1 MPPVNRSLVAHQG
14 PTVPV
19 QRGWRTLPVLRVF
32 AAWGG
37 SLSLRIIAAIGIVL
51 GMAWVILNAQPWAS
65 DPMTWILDTS
75 NYYAAGERLNAG
87 HSLYAYGPGDR
98 HVLSLL
104 FGLQS
109 PYLYPP
115 LMGVLWRPIAAFLP
129 FEPVIIVWW
138 ATGLVSFL
146 AMLGWLLW
154 RGGKATAIGT
164 LILLVPLVITAWTG
178 NVSTFI
184 GIAIVATWFLL
195 LRGHDRAAG
204 AMIGFT
210 TVLKLSP
217 AFLAWWLLVTR
228 RWNALAAAIVAGLVS
243 LAVSIGGAGLAPH
256 FEFLNVS
263 DAAARAGGIQGS
275 IVGILSSQGVSPDA
289 LVLVAP
295 VVSVIG
301 VVAVFLLRERPR
313 AAWAVAIATGVFA
326 SPIFNLTNVTVL
338 LASFVAFDPVI
349 TRGIAPASFG
359 NRGASGSCG
368 SSPRRADDS

>member
-1 MPPVNRSLVAHQG
+1 M
-14 PTVPV
+14 PTVNPSLATPEGGSV
-19 QRGWRTLPVLRVF
+19 VVERGWRSMPVLRVF
-32 AAWGG
+32 ASWGL
-37 SLSLRIIAAIGIVL
+37 SLSLRVIAGVGIVL
-51 GMAWVILNAQPWAS
+51 GMAWVVFNAQPWAS

-98 HVLSLL
+98 HVLALL

-115 LMGVLWRPIAAFLP
+115 LIGVLWRPIAAFLP

-138 ATGLVSFL
+138 AAGLLSFL
-146 AMLGWLLW
+146 GMLGWLLW
-154 RGGKATAIGT
+154 RGGKATAVGC

-184 GIAIVATWFLL
+184 GIAIVGTWFLL
-195 LRGHDRAAG
+195 LSGHDRAAG
-204 AMIGFT
+204 AIIGFT

-217 AFLAWWLLVTR
+217 GFLGWWLLVTR
-228 RWNALAAAIVAGLVS
+228 RWNALAAAIVTGLVS
-243 LAVSIGGAGLAPH
+243 LAVSIAGAGLAPH
-256 FEFLNVS
+256 LEFLKVS

-275 IVGILSSQGVSPDA
+275 LVGILSANGVTPDV

-295 VVSVIG
+295 IVSVVG
-301 VVAVFLLRERPR
+301 VAAVFLLRERPR

-338 LASFVAFDPVI
+338 LACFVPFDEWSRVI
-349 TRGIAPASFG
+349 GRPTRESAKA
-359 NRGASGSCG
+359 
-368 SSPRRADDS
+368 